1 MQELIGKKVGHYQIK
16 SLLARGGMSEVYLAD
31 DLESGQTAAIKL
43 VHTGNTNYCERFR
56 REMQAMAS
64 LQHEYILPV
73 LDYGEFESWCYL
85 VTPYIAS
92 GTLNTILKQGPLSL
106 EEAGQ
111 ILDQLTSALQDAHD
125 HGIVH
130 RDIKPSNVLVQD
142 GRHVYLADF
151 GLAKK
156 IGEDSNL
163 TLTGYV
169 LGTPEYMAPE
179 LMETDATISSD
190 IYSLGIIL
198 YQMVA
203 GRVPFSGSTPLAV
216 CVKHVN
222 EYPAP
227 PSSYNADIPAFVE
240 QVILQAISK
249 DPHDRFQT
257 PRALYNAYQHAL
269 LLVEEEKAAIAELTT
284 QDGVRLPLFTLSR
297 NEDDRDLM
305 PALIPTAPQVNVVRQ
320 QSSNRRHTLI
330 GLLSICLFA
339 IPVLLSLAF
348 TQSYAAM
355 HGSSGQEGSRA
366 LHITTVTATS
376 TSGPTTTSAPTPTA
390 TPTPSPTA
398 APQPASTG
406 AGIYIQTGGASLPYH
421 PAVGSGANKDTNQA
435 DTHKKVSGHGH
446 GHGGGD

>member
-1 MQELIGKKVGHYQIK
+1 MQELIGKKIGHYQIK

-56 REMQAMAS
+56 HEAKAMAS

-92 GTLNTILKQGPLSL
+92 GTLNTILKQGPLPL

-111 ILDQLTSALQDAHD
+111 ILDQLTSALQEAHD

-142 GRHVYLADF
+142 DRHIYLADF

-156 IGEDSNL
+156 IGEDSHL

-179 LMETDATISSD
+179 LMETDATVSSD

-203 GRVPFSGSTPLAV
+203 GRVPFRGSTPLAV

-227 PSSYNADIPAFVE
+227 PSSYNADIPALVE

-249 DPHDRFQT
+249 DPYDRFQT
-257 PRALYNAYQHAL
+257 PRALYEAYQHAL
-269 LLVEEEKAAIAELTT
+269 SYVEEEKAAIAELTT
-284 QDGVRLPLFTLSR
+284 QDGVRRPLLPVSR
-297 NEDDRDLM
+297 KEENRDLTA
-305 PALIPTAPQVNVVRQ
+305 ALIPTSPQVNVARLRI
-320 QSSNRRHTLI
+320 STRRPALI

-355 HGSSGQEGSRA
+355 HGSSGQGDSRA

-376 TSGPTTTSAPTPTA
+376 TSGPTATPTPTPTAMPTPTPTAMPAPQPTTSAPPPT
-390 TPTPSPTA
+390 SV
-398 APQPASTG
+398 PQPTNTG
-406 AGIYIQTGGASLPYH
+406 AGIYIQTGGASLP
-421 PAVGSGANKDTNQA
+421 
-435 DTHKKVSGHGH
+435 
-446 GHGGGD
+446 